1 MNCGACKRNQN
12 GKLELATILI
22 IKRYKFFEKNI
33 YSMIINKDWKK
44 LFLII
49 MIDSFMAA
57 KVRIQSYPEKFLQF
71 INKFVKYI

>member
-1 MNCGACKRNQN
+1 
-12 GKLELATILI
+12 
-22 IKRYKFFEKNI
+22 
-33 YSMIINKDWKK
+33 MIINKDWKK
-44 LFLII
+44 LFHII

>member
-1 MNCGACKRNQN
+1 
-12 GKLELATILI
+12 
-22 IKRYKFFEKNI
+22 
-33 YSMIINKDWKK
+33 MIINKDWKK

-57 KVRIQSYPEKFLQF
+57 KVRIQNYPEKILQL